1 MQPVAEH
8 QVAPAVGFHRFSYR
22 YPDSSQWVLQE
33 IDLRIMPGE
42 FVAVIGPNGAGK
54 STLCKCLNG
63 VIPHF
68 EGGTIKGRVRVHD
81 MDTRS
86 HQVAE
91 LARHVGLVLEDPD
104 AQLFAGRVLDEAAFG
119 GENLGMEPATIR
131 SSVARALRS
140 VGLRGFEDRVP
151 STLSGGQKQ
160 RLTIASLLAM
170 TPRVLVF
177 DEATSQLDA
186 EGSRHLMEL
195 VCRLKLRYKLTVIV
209 ATHDMALASAYA
221 DRVIALD
228 AGRLV
233 AFDTPERVFSG
244 PDPARFFR
252 SAEGS
257 ASPQTVTVAADPLI
271 DRCRIDI
278 AALRCEYPGTVAVD
292 EVSTTFAPGEF
303 AGIVGR
309 NGSGKTTLFKAIVGL
324 LVPAAGDVLVAGRPV
339 RSLDPSELVRRV
351 GYVQQNPDHQLFADT
366 VWKEVAFGP
375 SNLRLDRADI
385 EGRVRRSLEIV
396 GLLDQAQEHPLA
408 LGRSDRSL
416 VALASVLALD
426 SAIILL
432 DEPTRGHDIEG
443 SRRVMEIACS
453 LRDAGRTVI
462 AIGHDLGLLCEYAER
477 LIVMDA
483 GKIVAD
489 GPTGEITD
497 ARTDVLEAAGVR
509 TRHRAPYELVV
520 GAFADDMYDEEQICG

>member
-1 MQPVAEH
+1 MLPVPEH
-8 QVAPAVGFHRFSYR
+8 HVAAAVTFHRFSYR
-22 YPDSSQWVLQE
+22 YPDSPRWALQD
-33 IDLRIMPGE
+33 INLRILPGE
-42 FVAVIGPNGAGK
+42 FVAVIGPNDAGK

-63 VIPHF
+63 IVPHF
-68 EGGTIKGRVRVHD
+68 EGGALKGRVRVHGL
-81 MDTRS
+81 DTRS

-104 AQLFAGRVLDEAAFG
+104 AQLFAGTVLDEAAFG
-119 GENLGMEPATIR
+119 GENLGMEPDTIR
-131 SSVARALRS
+131 TSVARALRA
-140 VGLRGFEDRVP
+140 VGLRGFEDRAP
-151 STLSGGQKQ
+151 ATLSGGQKQ

-221 DRVIALD
+221 DRVLALE
-228 AGRLV
+228 AGRLA
-233 AFDTPERVFSG
+233 AFDTPERVFAG
-244 PDPARFFR
+244 PDPSRFFR
-252 SAEGS
+252 RAGGA
-257 ASPQTVTVAADPLI
+257 ASGRTAAVAADPLV
-271 DRCRIDI
+271 DRCRIDVD
-278 AALRCEYPGTVAVD
+278 ALRCEYPGTVAVD
-292 EVSTTFAPGEF
+292 DVSAGFAPGEF

-324 LVPAAGDVLVAGRPV
+324 LEPAAGEVRVAGRPV
-339 RSLDPSELVRRV
+339 RTLDPSELVRRV

-375 SNLRLDRADI
+375 VNQGLDRAEVED
-385 EGRVRRSLEIV
+385 RVGRSLEIV
-396 GLLDQAQEHPLA
+396 GLPDKAQEHPLA

-416 VALASVLALD
+416 VAFASVLALD
-426 SAIILL
+426 SAVILL
-432 DEPTRGHDIEG
+432 DEPTRGHDVEG

-483 GKIVAD
+483 GRIVAD
-489 GPTGEITD
+489 GPTSEIT
-497 ARTDVLEAAGVR
+497 REQTDVLEAAGVL
-509 TRHRAPYELVV
+509 TTHGAPYELA